1 MTRPAASALLQPAGS
16 LLGLAVLGAVSG
28 WAGFMVG
35 GTRGWIVL
43 ESMLAV
49 VTLCCI
55 AGSVIAAR
63 MGSTA
68 RTPRLSI
75 HPSVVT
81 ACFASMCAMALV
93 STISAAPFQQ
103 DFWGRIA
110 GALPFRDGG
119 RYYDLM
125 ASWPDAE
132 LDQWHARRPM
142 NGALLVL
149 QAWPVKARLLDVL
162 VIHAAVTWAAIVAL
176 VAALM
181 PRVGRLAACAVGLL
195 LTSWMI
201 PMVTS
206 CRSEPNG
213 FALSASSIVLLLHS
227 MTTGRR
233 WSLVAGCIALLCAWL
248 IRPCSPIYPPAL
260 CAFSAWIALR
270 HSRSRLGAACA
281 AAAAVSLAMWV
292 LPNALTTWLGAPGS
306 RANSNSSFA
315 LLGFAMGE
323 DWWAAAMA
331 TMPEWQ
337 GVSESVAADR
347 LTERA
352 WKLMLEE
359 PMGMVRATV
368 HNVQDALVG
377 SNLKRNS
384 SLGAQLATS
393 IIPGPPWASW
403 LLVPLAFPALAV
415 AVKRRGAAVFVICAI
430 ALGSFVIGAPIL
442 WGSGGW
448 RPNAVLL
455 PGLAVLS
462 VLPAELVR
470 SASLGPWRD
479 PPWLAVPRRWGSRSI
494 AGATFVSVA
503 LTTLPL
509 LALVFVGWT
518 RRDLPDDPRLR
529 WPSIEFSMSE
539 PVERKWIDSTSV
551 RLHPVDLARWAEA
564 AGFPVTAAF
573 VRTHQDRLVR
583 CRLLHG
589 SIIIEVFPGPET
601 PALPVSL
608 DHRFRAEP
616 AH

>member
-1 MTRPAASALLQPAGS
+1 MTRTAVRALLPRAAGP
-16 LLGLAVLGAVSG
+16 LALGALGALSG
-28 WAGFMVG
+28 WIGFMIG
-35 GTRGWIVL
+35 GTRGWDAL
-43 ESMLAV
+43 EPTLALL
-49 VTLCCI
+49 TLCCLV
-55 AGSVIAAR
+55 GSVIAAR
-63 MGSTA
+63 PSGLA
-68 RTPRLSI
+68 RPCRVAT

-81 ACFASMCAMALV
+81 AAFASLCAITLV
-93 STISAAPFQQ
+93 STISAAPVQQ

-142 NGALLVL
+142 NGALLIL
-149 QAWPVKARLLDVL
+149 QAWPVNARLLYVL

-181 PRVGRLAACAVGLL
+181 PRVGRLAACAVGLM
-195 LTSWMI
+195 LTTWMI

-213 FALSASSIVLLLHS
+213 LALSASSVVLLLHA

-233 WSLVAGCIALLCAWL
+233 WSLAAGCIAILCAWL
-248 IRPCSPIYPPAL
+248 VRPCSPIYPPAL
-260 CAFSAWIALR
+260 CAFSAWMTLR
-270 HSRSRLGAACA
+270 HRRFRLGASCA
-281 AAAAVSLAMWV
+281 TAAGVLVAMW
-292 LPNALTTWLGAPGS
+292 LIPNALTAWLGAPGS

-331 TMPEWQ
+331 TVPEWQ
-337 GVSESVAADR
+337 GVPESVAADR
-347 LTERA
+347 LTSRA
-352 WKLMLEE
+352 WNLMCEE
-359 PMGMVRATV
+359 PLGMVRATLR
-368 HNVQDALVG
+368 NLQEALTG
-377 SNLKRNS
+377 TDLRRNS

-403 LLVPLAFPALAV
+403 LLMPLGALALAV
-415 AVKRRGAAVFVICAI
+415 ALGRRASPVSVMCGI
-430 ALGSFVIGAPIL
+430 ALGSFVMGAPIL

-448 RPNAVLL
+448 RPNAILL
-455 PGLAVLS
+455 PGLAMLS
-462 VLPAELVR
+462 VLPRELVR
-470 SASLGPWRD
+470 SASLGPTRD
-479 PPWLAVPRRWGSRSI
+479 PPWLAVSRRWGSRSI
-494 AGATFVSVA
+494 TSAAFVSVS

-509 LALVFVGWT
+509 LALALVGWT
-518 RRDLPDDPRLR
+518 RQDLPDDPQVK

-539 PVERKWIDSTSV
+539 PVERVWTDSSSV
-551 RLHPVDLARWAEA
+551 RLHPLDLARWAESA
-564 AGFPVTAAF
+564 SFPVTAEF
-573 VRTHQDRLVR
+573 VRAHQDRLVR

-589 SIIIEVFPGPET
+589 SIIIEVRPGSGT
-601 PALPVSL
+601 PAMPVAL
-608 DHRFRAEP
+608 DHRFRAET